1 MIYLLL
7 GYTKVQFRMHCPESS
22 IYTNEEVETIRNV
35 LKTVTNAKDK
45 DIILSGVKKGSI
57 IAIFMI
63 RSDFIPKLRQLFMSE
78 CHKMLQPLKH
88 KILEVLIEDE
98 VIYSSGK

>member
-57 IAIFMI
+57 IAIFRI